1 MHICLIALI
10 MVALYSMPSN
20 ACSRHAEA
28 NRLTLGSA
36 LARGLSLTPDGS
48 AEPAA
53 AGMPVHVQHRSIS
66 ATHVRL

>member
-48 AEPAA
+48 AAA